1 MQKNGSRKYKSAR
14 RSPAPE
20 NIPASRAA
28 VPHSP
33 SGIEKT
39 GIARKIRRK
48 RVIGKTPESGADI
61 QIKSGVDRPFLL
73 LVIILLCIGTT
84 MVFSASYVYAKQYF
98 DGDSYYFAKRQ
109 IIWAVISLIVLFL
122 TSVIPYTFYE
132 RFAPWLS
139 AAAVGAL
146 ALVPIIGYSV
156 KGAKRWINLGFA
168 SLQPSEFVKIAAVIF
183 IAWYAVTYPKNIKKF
198 WKGIVFILALLGVV
212 CVLLYKQPHLSAM
225 VIITLITFIMLYL
238 GGAKKLYI
246 ILMGIFGSAGLLA
259 LMLFTEHGKKRITVW
274 LHPENFVQTEG
285 WQPLQSL
292 YAIGSGGLWG
302 VGLGQSR
309 QKHLYLPE
317 PQNDYIFSILC
328 EEMGFVFAAAVLLL
342 FFLLIWRGYYIAR
355 YAPRRFAAMLAA
367 GLTTAIAV
375 QVLLNIAVVTNA
387 VPATGVSLPFFS
399 YGGTS
404 LTIFMSEMGVVLNI
418 SRYSYINRN

>member
-1 MQKNGSRKYKSAR
+1 
-14 RSPAPE
+14 
-20 NIPASRAA
+20 
-28 VPHSP
+28 
-33 SGIEKT
+33 
-39 GIARKIRRK
+39 
-48 RVIGKTPESGADI
+48 
-61 QIKSGVDRPFLL
+61 
-73 LVIILLCIGTT
+73 
-84 MVFSASYVYAKQYF
+84 
-98 DGDSYYFAKRQ
+98 
-109 IIWAVISLIVLFL
+109 
-122 TSVIPYTFYE
+122 
-132 RFAPWLS
+132 
-139 AAAVGAL
+139 
-146 ALVPIIGYSV
+146 
-156 KGAKRWINLGFA
+156 
-168 SLQPSEFVKIAAVIF
+168 
-183 IAWYAVTYPKNIKKF
+183 
-198 WKGIVFILALLGVV
+198 
-212 CVLLYKQPHLSAM
+212 M